1 MEMQACEEWIERNKK
16 EKWTRVRSFVTF
28 DKKQSVKKGGSSYGC
43 RKDVGRGENRSK
55 ESVKKSIGA
64 VC

>member
-28 DKKQSVKKGGSSYGC
+28 DKK
-43 RKDVGRGENRSK
+43 
-55 ESVKKSIGA
+55 
-64 VC
+64 